1 MSNSRKHARPRDYL
15 ARREQVRLLM
25 LVMGL
30 GLVVVLMMEVRKPAT
45 LAWLAR
51 MFDGPAVQQEG
62 PAVQQEGPAVQQ
74 EGPAVEPI
82 DTRVRHQRSPSEIP
96 GTFISPAPLDDRAD
110 KSGRYFPGIR
120 PGYFQAIKDDLPLR
134 SGEEHYP
141 WFHLLEVLN
150 GTDEET
156 LEKASTGR
164 ATWAQLFRQP
174 NQYRGEL
181 VTVVGTVRRAHY
193 IRSPKNNANIEGTNQ
208 LWVFPEDNP
217 AEPIVVY
224 SLYLPEGF
232 PMGMEIAEEASITGF
247 FFKRWAYSALEDV
260 RTAPLMLSRDIN
272 WKKRPPKPEKPPFDP
287 TKLIGVIIAALA
299 ICAFVVIRVYR
310 QTRPFRQE

>member
-1 MSNSRKHARPRDYL
+1 MANFRKHTKPRSYL

-30 GLVVVLMMEVRKPAT
+30 GLVVVLMMEVSKPAA

-51 MFDGPAVQQEG
+51 IFDGPAVQQEG
-62 PAVQQEGPAVQQ
+62 PNGAERA
-74 EGPAVEPI
+74 AEPV
-82 DTRVRHQRSPSEIP
+82 DTRVRHRRSPSEP
-96 GTFISPAPLDDRAD
+96 GTFISPAPLDDTLD
-110 KSGRYFPGIR
+110 ESGRYFPGIR

-141 WFHLLEVLN
+141 WFHLLEVLD
-150 GTDEET
+150 GTDEES

-174 NQYRGEL
+174 NDYRGEL
-181 VTVVGTVRRAHY
+181 VTIVGTVRRAHY
-193 IRSPKNNANIEGTNQ
+193 RRSPKNDANIEGTNQ

-217 AEPIVVY
+217 GEPIVVY

-247 FFKRWAYSALEDV
+247 FFKRWVYSALDDV
-260 RTAPLMLSRDIN
+260 RTAPLMLSRNIN
-272 WKKRPPKPEKPPFDP
+272 WKKRPPKPEEPPFDP
-287 TKLIGVIIAALA
+287 TKLIAVIIAALA
-299 ICAFVVIRVYR
+299 ICTFVVIRVYR
-310 QTRPFRQE
+310 QTRPSRQE